1 LERRTVHSEHL
12 ASQERSERRYVSG
25 SSTGDRRGFAG
36 VAEVPS
42 LLSSAV
48 EKVVEAIAP
57 ALRKRGLSR

>member
-1 LERRTVHSEHL
+1 
-12 ASQERSERRYVSG
+12 
-25 SSTGDRRGFAG
+25 

-57 ALRKRGLSR
+57 ALRKRGRSR